1 MHTIKKNQ
9 PNYPTIFEQFD
20 AMSEYDIIAGMELL
34 DIHIRGSDSKDNI
47 IKNNRLIIFILMKG
61 FVMSYVQGQNKEEGI
76 PIKFV
81 CLTDSVQFQKLN
93 ATTLILDKKVDN
105 DVGKTGSCTL
115 SLAKTKLL
123 SGRLAGFLS
132 LFSGRSCLFRQKLGG
147 LSNQ

>member
-1 MHTIKKNQ
+1 
-9 PNYPTIFEQFD
+9 
-20 AMSEYDIIAGMELL
+20 MSEYDIIAGMELL

-93 ATTLILDKKVDN
+93 ATTLILDKKVDDDS
-105 DVGKTGSCTL
+105 DVFT
-115 SLAKTKLL
+115 LL
-123 SGRLAGFLS
+123 SINI
-132 LFSGRSCLFRQKLGG
+132 KYGG
-147 LSNQ
+147 YAIFDFYDNQF